1 MTSPHWPLAGL
12 RLRTPRLELRWPSLA
27 DLDALIT
34 LAAGGVHDPRVQ
46 PFSDAWTDVGAAEL
60 PGRSLRFFWSQWASW
75 EPANWEISFVI
86 VHQGDVV
93 GVQGLKA
100 ADFAILGEVHTGSW
114 LGRGYQGRGI
124 GTEMRA
130 AVLSLAF
137 DELRAEYARST
148 AHRDNAASLGVSRK
162 LGYVDDGTEHL
173 VVRGRAIEAQ
183 RLLLDRA
190 TWQARRPLRVRV
202 SGLEPCLP
210 WFGLNAAPAAAA
222 APAGR

>member
-1 MTSPHWPLAGL
+1 MTSPHWPLTGL

-27 DLDALIT
+27 NLDDVIT
-34 LAAGGVHDPRVQ
+34 LAATGVHDPQVQ
-46 PFSDAWTDVGAAEL
+46 PFSDAWTDVEAAEL

-75 EPANWEISFVI
+75 QPTDWEISFVI
-86 VHQGDVV
+86 VHQGQVI

-100 ADFAILGEVHTGSW
+100 ADFAILREVHTGSW
-114 LGRGYQGRGI
+114 IGRRYQGRGI

-137 DELRAEYARST
+137 DDLHAQYARST
-148 AHRDNAASLGVSRK
+148 AHCDNVASLGVSRK
-162 LGYVDDGTEHL
+162 LGYVADGVEHL
-173 VVRGRAIEAQ
+173 VVRGRGTTAQ

-190 TWQARRPLRVRV
+190 TWLARRPLRVRA

-210 WFGLNAAPAAAA
+210 WFGVDPAPAAVG
-222 APAGR
+222 APTGR